1 MMSYQL
7 DALPHCLLHT
17 APLIEAVQRLAVLN
31 HKIVLVVNE
40 QQELMGTV
48 VDGDVRRA
56 LLKGLQLKD
65 TVSEAMFQGPHVVQ
79 EDDIANV
86 RPEYFDTAIKYLPV
100 LARRRVVGLLCLA
113 VARFSEKQ
121 CTPVVIM
128 VGGLGS
134 RMGEL
139 TKDRPKPML
148 PINDKPILEH
158 IVERLGGQGFHDFY
172 FAVNYKSS
180 IIENHFGDGDRFGI
194 RITYLREKKRMG
206 TAGALSLLPDPC
218 DKKLLVMNGDIL
230 SQIDYQ
236 ALLAFHNASG
246 ASITAAVTIYQQ
258 QVPFGVVHVEKQRM
272 LAIKEKPVL
281 THFVNAGIY
290 VINPERIHNVPKD
303 TFFDMPDLLQQCI
316 ETGDFPAAFPMYEN
330 WMDIGTPV
338 DFQKANTIATS

>member
-1 MMSYQL
+1 MSYCI
-7 DALPHCLLHT
+7 DAQEHCVLSSASLL
-17 APLIEAVQRLAVLN
+17 EAVQRLAALN

-40 QQELMGTV
+40 DQELLGTV

-56 LLKGLQLKD
+56 LLKGIRLQD
-65 TVSEAMFQGPHVVQ
+65 AVSLAMFQNPHTVQ
-79 EDDIANV
+79 EDAIARV
-86 RPEYFDTAIKYLPV
+86 RPELFDSAIKYLPV
-100 LARRRVVGLLCLA
+100 LAQQRVVSLLCFDPGHHYGSN
-113 VARFSEKQ
+113 V
-121 CTPVVIM
+121 TPVVIM

-139 TKDRPKPML
+139 TQDCPKPML
-148 PINDKPILEH
+148 EINGKPILEH
-158 IVERLGGQGFHDFY
+158 IVDRLSGQGFHEFY

-180 IIENHFGDGDRFGI
+180 IIENHFGDGEHFGI
-194 RITYLREKKRMG
+194 RITYLRENKRMG
-206 TAGALSLLPDPC
+206 TAGALSLLPGSC

-230 SQIDYQ
+230 SQIDFQ

-246 ASITAAVTIYQQ
+246 ASMTAAVTIYQQ

-290 VINPERIHNVPKD
+290 VINPERIHDVPKD
-303 TFFDMPDLLQQCI
+303 TFFDMPELLQKSI
-316 ETGDFPAAFPMYEN
+316 DNKDFPAAFPMYEN

-338 DFQKANTIATS
+338 DFHKANTKAAR

>member
-1 MMSYQL
+1 MPYCI
-7 DALPHCLLHT
+7 DAHEHCILSSASLL
-17 APLIEAVQRLAVLN
+17 EAVKLLAALS

-40 QQELMGTV
+40 HHELLGTV

-56 LLKGLQLKD
+56 LLKGMQLHD
-65 TVSEAMFQGPHVVQ
+65 AVSQAMFRSPHTVQ
-79 EDDIANV
+79 EDAIARV
-86 RPEYFDTAIKYLPV
+86 RPEHFDAAIKYLPV
-100 LARRRVVGLLCLA
+100 LAQQRVVSLLCFDA
-113 VARFSEKQ
+113 VHHYRSGAI
-121 CTPVVIM
+121 PVVIM

-139 TKDRPKPML
+139 TQDCPKPML
-148 PINDKPILEH
+148 AINGKPILEH
-158 IVERLGGQGFHDFY
+158 IVDRLSGQGFHDYY

-316 ETGDFPAAFPMYEN
+316 DTGDFPAAFPMYEN